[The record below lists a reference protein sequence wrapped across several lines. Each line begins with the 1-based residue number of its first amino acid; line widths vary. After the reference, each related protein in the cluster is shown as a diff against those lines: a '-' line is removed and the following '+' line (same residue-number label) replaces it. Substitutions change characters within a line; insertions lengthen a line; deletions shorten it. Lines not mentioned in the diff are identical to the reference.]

1 MGDINRATMGFGT
14 GGKLKRCKDCY
25 KQKCECGGASA
36 ARAPAPAAR
45 SRAESQSALDADIAM
60 IETTPRSNKAPRAK
74 NNKARY
80 TDPGADNIPGNPNAC
95 NPDREPTDSGFAQND
110 RVVHGTRGVGTVLG
124 FFGEFVCVQYD
135 IGPVGQHK
143 YTWPKARK
151 VLDFS
156 SKAGGPPDEA
166 PPPAEN
172 VSCAAPSG
180 SMKVI
185 TAANGVEI
193 CADCMARVAL
203 CKCSFST
210 EKALPAKKLK
220 KPVEREVERE
230 EEVVEI
236 TCTKKA
242 PAPLPVA
249 RRCSDAKPIAGR
261 CEECFRKV
269 CICDKEEPSP
279 SPIRAKPASK
289 ASAKAPESYNQ
300 NGSDILGIGGG
311 NDDDEEMEREET
323 DSGFAQWDRV
333 KHTKRGLGRCIG
345 FFGEF
350 VMIQFDDE
358 PQGRHKYTW
367 DQANRKVSIVGWE
380 PPNKQA

>member
-1 MGDINRATMGFGT
+1 MVFGT
-14 GGKLKRCKDCY
+14 SAAGKAKRCKVCY

-135 IGPVGQHK
+135 TGPVGQHK

-156 SKAGGPPDEA
+156 TKAGGPPAEA

-172 VSCAAPSG
+172 VSCCAPSSG
-180 SMKVI
+180 SMNVI

-203 CKCSFST
+203 CKCSFAT
-210 EKALPAKKLK
+210 KEAAPKLLGDFGDKPELPNHSAS
-220 KPVEREVERE
+220 
-230 EEVVEI
+230 EI
-236 TCTKKA
+236 TCTKRG
-242 PAPLPVA
+242 PAQLPTA
-249 RRCSDAKPIAGR
+249 TLAAKPVAGR

-289 ASAKAPESYNQ
+289 ASTKAPESYNQ

-311 NDDDEEMEREET
+311 DDDEEDMEREET

-367 DQANRKVSIVGWE
+367 DQAKRKVTIVGWE